1 MPPRN
6 WLLRITDILD
16 AIAAIQAYTVGM
28 EFTTFL
34 NERKTIDAVIRNITI
49 IGEAAN
55 HIPEMVV
62 NAHPEIPWAD
72 MRDMRNVV
80 VHNYFGV
87 NVKIVWDTTQAD
99 LPPLVEALTKLLQ
112 EHQT

>member
-16 AIAAIQAYTVGM
+16 AIATIQVYTAEM
-28 EFTTFL
+28 DFITFL
-34 NERKTIDAVIRNITI
+34 NDRKTIDAVIRNITI

-55 HIPEMVV
+55 HVPDMVMK
-62 NAHPEIPWAD
+62 AHPEIPWAD

-80 VHNYFGV
+80 VHSYFGV
-87 NVKIVWDTTQAD
+87 NIKIVWDTAQAD
-99 LPPLVEALTKLLQ
+99 LPPLVEALAKLWQ